1 MKIAQVY
8 PHSVISV
15 PRADIFD
22 ALAIVNYE
30 IGRRLARSHAVV
42 TYPKCGKGQREV
54 ERYEGVTYRRMS
66 QAFDTVIN
74 LLKILD
80 KGVLRPER
88 PFRLSPL
95 YYAHYAR
102 RVALD
107 IRARQC
113 QVIHIHSVSNFIPVM
128 HAFNPKAHIVLHMH
142 DHSLSDFDPAVV
154 GPRLEQT
161 ALILGCS
168 DFVINAIRRRFPAVA
183 ARCHTLHNGV
193 DQRFLEIRSDP
204 ARSQS
209 VLFVGRLCPEKGV
222 HVLLEAV
229 RRLPAGSPTPELNLV
244 GPLDVAPKEFV
255 DPFRQDPLFKGLESF
270 YSNPASYHEQL
281 QRQAEALHGRA
292 ILHGRV
298 LNADIGTHYA
308 KAGIFVFP
316 SLWHEPFGIPV
327 IEAMAAGLPV
337 VATRGGALPEVVVHG
352 ETGFLVDRG
361 DTEGLRDAIATL
373 VANPA
378 LRARMGAAGRKRV
391 EELFTW
397 EHCVARLN
405 ELYPTVPNGSDQA
418 LLGMS
423 SPFTTAGRTRNA
435 PSALVTCGKSPMP
448 TRSPAS

>member
-1 MKIAQVY
+1 MRIAQVY

-15 PRADIFD
+15 PRADVFD

-30 IGRRLARSHAVV
+30 IGRRLASTHAVV
-42 TYPKCGKGQREV
+42 TYPKCGRGQREI
-54 ERYEGVTYRRMS
+54 ERHEGVTYRRVS
-66 QAFDTVIN
+66 QGFDSVVN
-74 LLKILD
+74 LLKVLD
-80 KGVLRPER
+80 NRLLSPER

-113 QVIHIHSVSNFIPVM
+113 QLIHIHSVTNFIPVM
-128 HAFNPKAHIVLHMH
+128 RSFNPRAHVVLHMH

-168 DFVINAIRRRFPAVA
+168 DFVTDAVRKRFPLVA
-183 ARCHTLHNGV
+183 TRCHTLYNGV
-193 DQRFLEIRSDP
+193 DRRFLDVRADP
-204 ARSQS
+204 ARSES

-222 HVLLEAV
+222 HVLLEGM
-229 RRLPAGSPTPELNLV
+229 RLLGAHELNLI
-244 GPLDVAPKEFV
+244 GPLDLAPKEFV
-255 DPFRQDPLFKGLESF
+255 DPFCKDPLFKGLESF
-270 YSNPASYHEQL
+270 YSRPAAYQEHL
-281 QRQAEALHGRA
+281 QRQAGALGGRA
-292 ILHGRV
+292 ILRGRV
-298 LNADIGTHYA
+298 LNADIGGHYA

-337 VATRGGALPEVVVHG
+337 VATRGGALPEIVVNG

-361 DTEGLRDAIATL
+361 DAAGLSNAL
-373 VANPA
+373 GVLLANPD
-378 LRARMGAAGRKRV
+378 LRAKMGAAGRERV
-391 EELFTW
+391 RQLFTW
-397 EHCVARLN
+397 DQCVVRLN
-405 ELYPTVPNGSDQA
+405 RLYTLATERTGSDQA

-423 SPFTTAGRTRNA
+423 NPLSTAGRPTNA
-435 PSALVTCGKSPMP
+435 PSALVTCGKSPIP
-448 TRSPAS
+448 TSSPAS